1 MGSSDTKSQK
11 DFASLVRSTDD
22 TQNVHFACCRWT
34 QGIFFWKFFI
44 LRFAA
49 AIVSVDPSPSTKG
62 AMFFIPKRLIHCYL
76 YYAMLTI
83 HVDLFRSVF
92 LIDRLCKQSHLI
104 VQSTNNLKCL
114 LDKRRQR

>member
-62 AMFFIPKRLIHCYL
+62 ADSKI
-76 YYAMLTI
+76 
-83 HVDLFRSVF
+83 DLFSLTSYSF
-92 LIDRLCKQSHLI
+92 LRLSTDGVARIFFTTNFSYHLMLRHDQIDKM
-104 VQSTNNLKCL
+104 TCL
-114 LDKRRQR
+114 YRDSNPW

>member
-34 QGIFFWKFFI
+34 QGIYFWKFFI
-44 LRFAA
+44 LRFTA

-62 AMFFIPKRLIHCYL
+62 ALNIS
-76 YYAMLTI
+76 TI
-83 HVDLFRSVF
+83 SNILAISG
-92 LIDRLCKQSHLI
+92 L
-104 VQSTNNLKCL
+104 
-114 LDKRRQR
+114 